1 MAMIHEFVIMD
12 NINDRLDYVKFR
24 DNKSNY
30 DFSGLHDNY
39 LLPIFNRL
47 NSINT
52 YNGAY
57 PNFLEKPFKNL
68 CYYGITLI
76 PLESLEEFKETL
88 RKSKELFFSEEFR
101 LKNNLS
107 LNPVNDKN
115 DSDIIY
121 IDLDK
126 LSKEFDSLEQLILR
140 AIKKDT
146 FLVHY
151 GI

>member
-30 DFSGLHDNY
+30 DFSGLHHNY
-39 LLPIFNRL
+39 LIPIFNRL

-76 PLESLEEFKETL
+76 PLESL
-88 RKSKELFFSEEFR
+88 EEFR